1 MLGQSEPIDNLRLW
15 LEDQDRRLLTVVCGR
30 CNIIAIQFGRPKR
43 CSSPRLCGYFA
54 DARVLVGARLLVDK
68 DTAYVKSSSS
78 RNIASLSCCIEVDAI
93 HTLHGGQACDFPASA
108 RVHHDHA
115 WGGVRTN
122 QQSLRR
128 FVQRR
133 ISGTLAADGPRS
145 DDLATRCVNNLNFVA
160 QGNKRKQFLS

>member
-115 WGGVRTN
+115 WGVCVPIS
-122 QQSLRR
+122 SLCED
-128 FVQRR
+128 
-133 ISGTLAADGPRS
+133 SSNAASPG
-145 DDLATRCVNNLNFVA
+145 LLLLTGHVATICRL
-160 QGNKRKQFLS
+160 